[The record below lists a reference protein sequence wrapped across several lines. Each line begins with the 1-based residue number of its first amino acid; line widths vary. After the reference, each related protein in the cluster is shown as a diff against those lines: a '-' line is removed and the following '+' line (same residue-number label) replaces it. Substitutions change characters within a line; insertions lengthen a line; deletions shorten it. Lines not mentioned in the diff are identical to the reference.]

1 MIDRPDAQQW
11 LRSRPPLP
19 SRPRRR
25 HAYRTV
31 WACMAVL
38 ALIEALIAV
47 FVP

>member
-1 MIDRPDAQQW
+1 MERLIRQNPY
-11 LRSRPPLP
+11 

-38 ALIEALIAV
+38 ALIEVLIVV
-47 FVP
+47 FMP